1 MLKRNLYV
9 VVAAVFAVV
18 LSVRVHAQQPTPS
31 LAVEQQRIHKAFEA
45 ERRAFSEAQQ
55 KATTDEERNQLK
67 FPDRDKYAAQMLD
80 ATQKNIKDPAA
91 IDALIWI
98 LGFGRQ
104 GSEPMTMALAL
115 LQKHFIESDRMDS
128 VCEALEFDDSEASKA
143 LLKELVQKS
152 PHPGVKGSAAL
163 TLGQLHAE
171 ADPQQA
177 ERYFAD
183 VEKYGTDK
191 QKDSARGHLFQM
203 KNLAVGKVAP
213 EIEGEDV
220 DGKKFKLSDY
230 RGKVV
235 LLSFWGDW

>member
-1 MLKRNLYV
+1 MLKRSLYV
-9 VVAAVFAVV
+9 VITVVSAVV
-18 LSVRVHAQQPTPS
+18 LSVRLHAQQATPS
-31 LAVEQQRIHKAFEA
+31 LAAERQRIHMAFEA
-45 ERRAFSEAQQ
+45 EQRAFADAQT
-55 KATTDEERNQLK
+55 KAITDEERNRLK

-80 ATQKNIKDPAA
+80 ATEKNLSDPVA

-104 GSEPMTMALAL
+104 GSEPMAKALTV
-115 LQKHFIESDRMDS
+115 LQKHFIESDRMDA

-143 LLKELVQKS
+143 LLKELVQKN
-152 PHPGVKGSAAL
+152 PHRNVKGSAAL

-177 ERYFAD
+177 ERFFAD

-203 KNLAVGKVAP
+203 KNLALGKVAP

>member
-1 MLKRNLYV
+1 MLKRSLYLL
-9 VVAAVFAVV
+9 VAAVCV
-18 LSVRVHAQQPTPS
+18 LSVRLHAQQPAPS
-31 LAVEQQRIHKAFEA
+31 LAAEQARIHKAFEA
-45 ERRAFSEAQQ
+45 EQRAFSEAQQ

-80 ATQKNIKDPAA
+80 ATEKNIKDPAA

-104 GSEPMTMALAL
+104 GSEPMTKALAV

-128 VCEALEFDDSEASKA
+128 ICEALEFDDSEASKA
-143 LLKELVQKS
+143 LLKELVQKN
-152 PHPGVKGSAAL
+152 PHRSVKGAAAL

-171 ADPQQA
+171 ADPKQA

-191 QKDSARGHLFQM
+191 QKDAARGHLFQL
-203 KNLAVGKVAP
+203 KNLALGKVAP

-220 DGKKFKLSDY
+220 DGKRFKLSDY